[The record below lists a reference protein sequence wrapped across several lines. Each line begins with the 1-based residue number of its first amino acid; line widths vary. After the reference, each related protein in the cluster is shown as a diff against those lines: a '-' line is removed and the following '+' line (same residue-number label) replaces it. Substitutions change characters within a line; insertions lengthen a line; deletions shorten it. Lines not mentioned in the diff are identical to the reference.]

1 MKAACRAFE
10 MAPDGSP
17 WHAYTVSELEEL
29 IADWLPLPDV
39 AERLDVSVKDVRSFL
54 EERALLAAKVGERQI
69 RSVPAAF
76 LVESGVLESLKGTLA
91 VLSDAGF
98 SDEEALRWLFT
109 ADDSLPGRPIDALRE
124 GRKTEI
130 RRRAQALGW

>member
-1 MKAACRAFE
+1 
-10 MAPDGSP
+10 MAPGGSP

-39 AERLDVSVKDVRSFL
+39 AERLDVSVRDVRSL
-54 EERALLAAKVGERQI
+54 VDERALLAAKVGERQI
-69 RSVPAAF
+69 RSVPEAF

-91 VLSDAGF
+91 VLADAGF

-109 ADDSLPGRPIDALRE
+109 VDDSLPGRPIDALRE

>member
-1 MKAACRAFE
+1 
-10 MAPDGSP
+10 MAPDRRP

-39 AERLDVSVKDVRSFL
+39 AERLDVSVKDVRSLL

-69 RSVPAAF
+69 RSVPAEF
-76 LVESGVLESLKGTLA
+76 LVESGVLDSLKGTLA